1 MRSTADA
8 LLELDR
14 VFVSKKDVTSQE
26 VNVLLSC
33 RSKAMKGFFGG
44 ALIGGGLAWGV
55 GWKYS
60 RPTRMILSGAAM
72 YTGRSSFRKSIS
84 SSVDQ
89 ILALDGSRIQKELAT
104 IIMERHWN
112 DPSMMQ
118 LITRI
123 FYTEKVFDDSTS
135 DQPRLRWRYRN
146 FFSDDVAFHQSSHD
160 DSDSH
165 DSSRNNAQRDFDS
178 TSNNN
183 SRIVSHNDGRKNDLE
198 HKQLNMNTGPDVME
212 DPLDC
217 VFGSMTAME
226 EIRNPSSLTTP
237 TRHDHK
243 RSHRRRRMHRHVLR
257 SEHRA

>member
-104 IIMERHWN
+104 M
-112 DPSMMQ
+112 
-118 LITRI
+118 I